1 MDQVQIQERER
12 AFVDTMKAHGL
23 FQKKLMLKIPYCQDR
38 TGYAPHI
45 EKFLEKQKDIDAILF
60 ATNYLGM
67 FGIKALKEQEIVIP
81 DGVAVMSFDDTDLFR
96 FSSPSISVISQPV
109 QEIASQA
116 VGLLLDQINSP
127 GTKRKQKGVLIPPE
141 LIIRESV

>member
-1 MDQVQIQERER
+1 
-12 AFVDTMKAHGL
+12 
-23 FQKKLMLKIPYCQDR
+23 MLKIPYCQDR